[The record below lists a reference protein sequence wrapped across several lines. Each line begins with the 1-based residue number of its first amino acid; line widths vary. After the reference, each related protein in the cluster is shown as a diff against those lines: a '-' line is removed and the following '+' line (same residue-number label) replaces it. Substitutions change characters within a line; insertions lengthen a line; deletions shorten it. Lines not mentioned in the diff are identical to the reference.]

1 MLRRCL
7 LGMLTA
13 LIVARPFVLG
23 EDPGIVSP
31 WTDNSNLFLTL
42 FWLIAAVGWAA
53 WRAWSR
59 RGSWYGGLVE
69 AGLLAAVVLVFVGA
83 ASVARYQNP
92 AHLIGWE
99 WLVLFLALFLVRQL
113 ALTDE
118 DRRGLLSA
126 FLATVVVLSAYA
138 LYQYA

>member
-1 MLRRCL
+1 
-7 LGMLTA
+7 
-13 LIVARPFVLG
+13 
-23 EDPGIVSP
+23 
-31 WTDNSNLFLTL
+31 LTL
-42 FWLIAAVGWAA
+42 LWMVAAVGWAA

-59 RGSWYGGLVE
+59 RGAWYGGLVE

-83 ASVARYQNP
+83 ASVARYKYP
-92 AHLIGWE
+92 AQLIGWE

-113 ALTDE
+113 ALTNE

-138 LYQYA
+138 LYQYTVELPANRNRLS